1 MKKSTFVFTIISIF
15 VITIGSVIF
24 IKYENDHK
32 ECSQKVEFSI
42 GENGEKIK
50 TERHICK
57 EKFNF

>member
-1 MKKSTFVFTIISIF
+1 MKKSTFFLTIISIF
-15 VITIGSVIF
+15 VITIGSVVF

-32 ECSQKVEFSI
+32 ECSQNIEFSI

>member
-1 MKKSTFVFTIISIF
+1 MKKSTFFLTIISIF

-32 ECSQKVEFSI
+32 ECSQKIDFSI